1 MQFLEEKGAVAPEN
15 QFGSMAALKNSVD
28 SMTTELERYSS
39 YTKKSPP
46 LLRSMLAAMEHF
58 VVDTS
63 QPRFLRAY
71 AWLKLVRVWAALR
84 ADDVQGL
91 LPETVKIFERGV
103 QAALDRTKTS
113 GPGKKIRWMRIY
125 I

>member
-1 MQFLEEKGAVAPEN
+1 MEN
-15 QFGSMAALKNSVD
+15 S
-28 SMTTELERYSS
+28 
-39 YTKKSPP
+39 
-46 LLRSMLAAMEHF
+46 

-91 LPETVKIFERGV
+91 LPETVKIFEKGL
-103 QAALDRTKTS
+103 QATLDRTKTS
-113 GPGKKIRWMRIY
+113 GPGKKIRWMKIY
-125 I
+125 ISQRSYIAVGNWLAEGLAIWDSADFAVKRDYFLLAPSKDLQ

>member
-1 MQFLEEKGAVAPEN
+1 
-15 QFGSMAALKNSVD
+15 
-28 SMTTELERYSS
+28 MTTGLERYG
-39 YTKKSPP
+39 TFTRKSPP
-46 LLRSMLAAMEHF
+46 LLRTMLAAIEHM

-91 LPETVKIFERGV
+91 LPETVKIFEKGME
-103 QAALDRTKTS
+103 ATLDRTK
-113 GPGKKIRWMRIY
+113 
-125 I
+125 